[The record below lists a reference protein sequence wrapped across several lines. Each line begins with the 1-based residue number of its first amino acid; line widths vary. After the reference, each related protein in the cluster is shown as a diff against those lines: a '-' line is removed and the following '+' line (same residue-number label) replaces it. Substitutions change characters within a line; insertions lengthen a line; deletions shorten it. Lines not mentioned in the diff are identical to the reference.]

1 MNTDAAGQ
9 GDAPVKAPEKA
20 TEKATEE
27 ELEQEVRA
35 EVYAARQR
43 TGRDEIAGQLLA
55 DRDNLDK
62 RERIVLAKR
71 RSSRPVV
78 RTLAEL
84 EDLTDVGQALFN
96 RLVRVQ
102 LLLSIRLLLLIVV
115 VLVSIPLAFHLAPA
129 LGTTT
134 ILGLRLPWLLLGLAV
149 YPFFFAVAWFYNRS
163 ADRTE
168 RIFAEWVEN

>member
-9 GDAPVKAPEKA
+9 GDAPGEAPEKA
-20 TEKATEE
+20 TEKTAEE
-27 ELEQEVRA
+27 ELEQAVRA
-35 EVYAARQR
+35 QVHAARQQ

-96 RLVRVQ
+96 RLMRMQ
-102 LLLSIRLLLLIVV
+102 LMLSIRLLLLIVV
-115 VLVSIPLAFHLAPA
+115 VLVSIPLAFLLVPV
-129 LGTTT
+129 LGTIN
-134 ILGLRLPWLLLGLAV
+134 ILGLPLPWLLLGLAV
-149 YPFFFAVAWFYNRS
+149 YPFFVAVAWFYNRS

-168 RIFAEWVEN
+168 RDFAEWVEN